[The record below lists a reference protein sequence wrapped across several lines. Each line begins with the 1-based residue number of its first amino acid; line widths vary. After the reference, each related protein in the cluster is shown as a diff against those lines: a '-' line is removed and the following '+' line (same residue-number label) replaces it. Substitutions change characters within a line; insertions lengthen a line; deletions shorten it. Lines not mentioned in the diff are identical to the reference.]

1 MKLGDVTLRET
12 YAKLKG
18 KKVVRSPKVLAY
30 KQRKLANKLHLEHQI
45 HELEKQ
51 IKKQMIDELRTAID
65 TIRV

>member
-1 MKLGDVTLRET
+1 M
-12 YAKLKG
+12 

-30 KQRKLANKLHLEHQI
+30 KQRKLANKLHLEHQMY
-45 HELEKQ
+45 ELEEE

>member
-1 MKLGDVTLRET
+1 M
-12 YAKLKG
+12 

-30 KQRKLANKLHLEHQI
+30 KQRKLANKLHLEHQKY
-45 HELEKQ
+45 ELEKE